1 MENKAN
7 YVAVG
12 AFVLACVI
20 GLVVTILWLAGAQY
34 SQEYSYYQTFFKG
47 PVTGLGKGT
56 ITRYNGIEVG
66 RITDLVFDPN
76 DPQSVIVT
84 LQVQPNL
91 NIHED
96 SVASIESQGL
106 TGASYVEISGGTK
119 TSPLLVAKPGQKYPV
134 IRAKQS
140 SLQQLEQSAPEVVAK
155 LNVAASRLNDLLSD
169 NNRRTVTHILESLDQ
184 TTSTIAKRSDDID
197 ATLRNANEAVANLRD
212 ASVDLKPTLA
222 EADVTM
228 KKYGKVADDAD
239 AFINGDGLAQ
249 LSDLIGDMR
258 RLVANLTKFSDQL
271 NRDPS
276 KILFGDRRKGYEP
289 K

>member
-1 MENKAN
+1 
-7 YVAVG
+7 
-12 AFVLACVI
+12 
-20 GLVVTILWLAGAQY
+20 
-34 SQEYSYYQTFFKG
+34 
-47 PVTGLGKGT
+47 
-56 ITRYNGIEVG
+56 
-66 RITDLVFDPN
+66 
-76 DPQSVIVT
+76 
-84 LQVQPNL
+84 
-91 NIHED
+91 
-96 SVASIESQGL
+96 
-106 TGASYVEISGGTK
+106 
-119 TSPLLVAKPGQKYPV
+119 
-134 IRAKQS
+134 
-140 SLQQLEQSAPEVVAK
+140 
-155 LNVAASRLNDLLSD
+155 
-169 NNRRTVTHILESLDQ
+169 
-184 TTSTIAKRSDDID
+184 
-197 ATLRNANEAVANLRD
+197 LRNANEAVANLRD